1 MLKAGVPCVPGYHG
15 TNQDPAFLLLKAS
28 NIGFPILIKAVKG
41 GGGKGMR
48 IAHTAGEFPD
58 MLASAKSEAR
68 SSFGEDAVL
77 VEKYITA
84 PRHIEVQIFADA
96 YGNCV
101 ALGER
106 DCSIQRRHQK
116 ILEESPAPFLDPEVR
131 KDIWQKARSA
141 ALAVGYRGAGTVEFI
156 FDNDTGAFFFMEM
169 NTRLQVEHPVT
180 EAVTGTDLVHWQIL
194 VASGHPLPLTQ
205 EQVEAQMEGHAF
217 EARIYAENPSL
228 GFMPDSGELLYL
240 RKPVLTS
247 TVRIDSGFGQGDVIS
262 SHYDPM
268 IAKLIVRG
276 PDRNAALAKLK
287 AALEEYE
294 IVGPS
299 TNIEFLKKLTAHP
312 AFIAGEV
319 ETGFID
325 KHRESLFAH
334 ETIPNEVF
342 AQAAIS
348 VVLNQNLNPLAND
361 PFSVLGGGVGFTNS
375 FQSRTV
381 DFFEK
386 AGKSERKV
394 IVTVAQRAKD
404 TYNITI
410 GGSTYNSVTA
420 HFSPTESSKLIGF
433 YPHMRAETTVVRKK
447 DILVVFQQGKEYNL
461 ALSRPTW
468 YEKAFGRMEVKNSV
482 VAPMPCKVLRVEV
495 EVGRKVKKDEAL
507 VVIESMKMETVS
519 ASYAYP
525 TRTLRRNCPL
535 CRYLK
540 VSKS

>member
-15 TNQDPAFLLLKAS
+15 ANQDPDFLLSEAS
-28 NIGFPILIKAVKG
+28 NIGFPVLIKAVKG

-48 IAHTAGEFPD
+48 IANTPAEFLD

-68 SSFGEDAVL
+68 SSFGDDIVL
-77 VEKYITA
+77 VEKYITT
-84 PRHIEVQIFADA
+84 PRHIEVQVFADS

-106 DCSIQRRHQK
+106 DCSVQRRHQK
-116 ILEESPAPFLDPEVR
+116 ILEESPAPFLDPEIR

-205 EQVEAQMEGHAF
+205 EQVEAQIEGHAF
-217 EARIYAENPSL
+217 EARIYAENPSM
-228 GFMPDSGELLYL
+228 GFVPDSGELLHL
-240 RKPVLTS
+240 RTPKLTD
-247 TVRIDSGFGQGDVIS
+247 TVRIDAGFGQGDVIS
-262 SHYDPM
+262 PYYDPM
-268 IAKLIVRG
+268 IAKLIVKG
-276 PDRNAALAKLK
+276 SDREAALTKLK

-294 IVGPS
+294 VVGPS
-299 TNIEFLKKLTAHP
+299 TNIEFLKKLAAHP

-325 KHRESLFAH
+325 KYRESLFAH
-334 ETIPNEVF
+334 ETTPNEVF
-342 AQAAIS
+342 AQAAVS
-348 VVLNQNLNPLAND
+348 VVLSQNLPPFAND

-375 FQSRTV
+375 FQSRTIE
-381 DFFEK
+381 FLEK
-386 AGKSERKV
+386 TGKAEHKV
-394 IVTVAQRAKD
+394 TVTVAQRAKD
-404 TYNITI
+404 TYDITV
-410 GGSTYNSVTA
+410 GEFTYNSVTA
-420 HFSPTESSKLIGF
+420 HLSPTERSKVIGF
-433 YPHMRAETTVVRKK
+433 YPHMRAETTVVRKE
-447 DILVVFQQGKEYNL
+447 DTLVIFQGGKEYKL
-461 ALSRPTW
+461 ALPRPIW
-468 YEKAFGRMEVKNSV
+468 WEKALGGIEVKNSV

-495 EVGRKVKKDEAL
+495 KVGKRVKKDEAL

-519 ASYAYP
+519 A
-525 TRTLRRNCPL
+525 
-535 CRYLK
+535 
-540 VSKS
+540 